1 MNRNSVSTPPISN
14 IKTGFTETII
24 KSQEKS
30 QVPKIPNLQ
39 LCPKILNT
47 GTKINNKYFIQ
58 SQFPNLTKLKSNL
71 NSKTKTKSK
80 IQLKNGG
87 KKYNKQVKTK
97 RKTKI

>member
-1 MNRNSVSTPPISN
+1 MNINSVSTPPISN

-24 KSQEKS
+24 KSQQKT

-58 SQFPNLTKLKSNL
+58 SQFPNLTKLKSKL
-71 NSKTKTKSK
+71 DSKTKSK
-80 IQLKNGG
+80 IQVKNGG

-97 RKTKI
+97 RKRKI

>member
-1 MNRNSVSTPPISN
+1 MNINSVSTPPISN

-24 KSQEKS
+24 KSQQKT
-30 QVPKIPNLQ
+30 QVPKISNLQ

-58 SQFPNLTKLKSNL
+58 SQFPNLTKLKSKL
-71 NSKTKTKSK
+71 DSKTKSK

-87 KKYNKQVKTK
+87 KKYNKQVKTQRK
-97 RKTKI
+97 RKI

>member
-1 MNRNSVSTPPISN
+1 MNRNSVSTTPPISN

-24 KSQEKS
+24 KSQEKT

-58 SQFPNLTKLKSNL
+58 SQFPNLTKLKSKL
-71 NSKTKTKSK
+71 DSKTKSK
-80 IQLKNGG
+80 IQVKNGG